1 MKFEAACSS
10 YLDQL
15 RIERGLS
22 SNSISSYA
30 RDLQKFEAFLQ
41 VKNRDFE
48 TLSPQDL
55 TDFEV
60 SLKSLGLALSSINR
74 TLSAVKGFYKYA
86 SLEFDIANPTLEI
99 ASAKIARKLP
109 KALSVEEV
117 TKLIESAKREGDPVS
132 LRDFAILELLYSSGG
147 RVSEIVGVN
156 TSDISISKTADG
168 DVTVLKLRGKGS
180 KERLVPLGKFAVAA
194 IEDYF
199 TRTRPALAAKN
210 SKSEPALF
218 LNARGKRLS
227 RQSAWQIVLNA
238 AVATGLE
245 GRVSPHVFRH
255 SYATHLLDGGAD
267 IRVVQELLGHSSV
280 TTTQIYTLITIDKVR
295 ETYSTAHPRAK

>member
-1 MKFEAACSS
+1 MKFEAARSS

-22 SNSISSYA
+22 SNSISSYS

-41 VKNRDFE
+41 ANKRDFE
-48 TLSPQDL
+48 RLNPQDL

-74 TLSAVKGFYKYA
+74 TLSAVKGFYKYV
-86 SLEFDIANPTLEI
+86 SLEFDISNPTLEI
-99 ASAKIARKLP
+99 VSAKIARKLP

-117 TKLIESAKREGDPVS
+117 TKLIESAKREGDAMS

-156 TSDISISKTADG
+156 TADISISKTADG

-227 RQSAWQIVLNA
+227 RQSAWQIVLDA

-245 GRVSPHVFRH
+245 GKVSPHVFRH

>member
-30 RDLQKFEAFLQ
+30 RDLQKFKAFLQ
-41 VKNRDFE
+41 AKNRDFE

-117 TKLIESAKREGDPVS
+117 TKLIEAAKREGDATS

-147 RVSEIVGVN
+147 RVSEVVGVN

-227 RQSAWQIVLNA
+227 RQSAWQIVLDA

-280 TTTQIYTLITIDKVR
+280 TTTQIYTLVTIDKVR

>member
-1 MKFEAACSS
+1 MKFEEARRS

-22 SNSISSYA
+22 SNSISSYS
-30 RDLQKFEAFLQ
+30 RDLQKFESFLQ
-41 VKNRDFE
+41 ANKLVFE
-48 TLSPQDL
+48 RLSPQDL

-74 TLSAVKGFYKYA
+74 TLSAVKGFYKYS

-99 ASAKIARKLP
+99 VSAKIARKLP
-109 KALSVEEV
+109 KALSVDEV
-117 TKLIESAKREGDPVS
+117 TKLIESAKREGDSIS

-156 TSDISISKTADG
+156 TSDISITKTEDG

-227 RQSAWQIVLNA
+227 RQSAWQIVLDA